1 MKHSHK
7 IKIALSDLPKKDW
20 WGSGIVAYQDNDM
33 MVDGVKPNQAI
44 LECEYHK
51 LVNMIKS
58 VGLETTI
65 VPFSNVLEKEEKFD
79 FIFMRDHFL
88 CNTDKKIVMCNMRLE
103 ERLNEAN
110 FVVETME
117 KSGYIV
123 SYLPNQDCLAE
134 GGEFFYLPKENI
146 LLAGLCRN
154 NLKGAESM
162 AALMGVDQLHII
174 ESSGYHLDTAICP
187 IFNNEYDC
195 IGINCA
201 KEVFDDK
208 NYKVLRNLCSKYGWE
223 LIDIENYNQKQS
235 LEARAAMN
243 ALTLPGILI
252 SGAPILSKKVQDFTA
267 VNNIQMY
274 ISSVSQFNL
283 SGGSVHCLTNELF

>member
-7 IKIALSDLPKKDW
+7 IKISLSDLPKKDW

-44 LECEYHK
+44 LESEYHK

-88 CNTDKKIVMCNMRLE
+88 CNRDKKIVMCNMRLE
-103 ERLNEAN
+103 ERLNEGN

-117 KSGYIV
+117 KSGYII

-162 AALMGVDQLHII
+162 AELMGVDQLHII
-174 ESSGYHLDTAICP
+174 ESNGYHLDTAICP

>member
-1 MKHSHK
+1 MHK
-7 IKIALSDLPKKDW
+7 IKIALSALPKKDW

-33 MVDGVKPNQAI
+33 MVDGATPKQTI
-44 LECEYHK
+44 LENEYHQ
-51 LVNMIKS
+51 LVDMIRS

-65 VPFSNVLEKEEKFD
+65 VPFSDVLEKEEKFD

-88 CNTDKKIVMCNMRLE
+88 CNTDKNIVMCNMRLE
-103 ERLNEAN
+103 ERLNEGN

-117 KSGYIV
+117 KSGYMV

-162 AALMGVDQLHII
+162 AGLMGVDQLHII

-208 NYKVLRNLCSKYGWE
+208 NYKVLKNLCSKHGWE

-252 SGAPILSKKVQDFTA
+252 SGAPILSKKVKDFTA
-267 VNNIQMY
+267 ANNIQMH

-283 SGGSVHCLTNELF
+283 SGGSIHCLTNELF

>member
-7 IKIALSDLPKKDW
+7 IKIALSALPKKDW

-33 MVDGVKPNQAI
+33 MVDGATPKQTI
-44 LECEYHK
+44 LENEYYQ
-51 LVNMIKS
+51 LVDMIRS

-65 VPFSNVLEKEEKFD
+65 VPFSDVLEKEEKFD

-88 CNTDKKIVMCNMRLE
+88 CNTDKNIVMCNMRLE
-103 ERLNEAN
+103 ERLNEGN

-117 KSGYIV
+117 KSGYMV

-162 AALMGVDQLHII
+162 AGLMGVDQLHII

-252 SGAPILSKKVQDFTA
+252 SGAPILSKKVKDFTA
-267 VNNIQMY
+267 ANNIQMH

-283 SGGSVHCLTNELF
+283 SGGSIHCLTNELF

>member
-7 IKIALSDLPKKDW
+7 IKIALSALPKKDW

-33 MVDGVKPNQAI
+33 MVDGATPKQTI
-44 LECEYHK
+44 LENEYHQ
-51 LVNMIKS
+51 LVDMIRS

-65 VPFSNVLEKEEKFD
+65 VPFSDVLEKEEKFD

-88 CNTDKKIVMCNMRLE
+88 CNTDKNIVMCNMRLE
-103 ERLNEAN
+103 ERLNEGN

-162 AALMGVDQLHII
+162 AALMGVNQLHII

>member
-44 LECEYHK
+44 LESEYHK
-51 LVNMIKS
+51 LVAMIKS

-88 CNTDKKIVMCNMRLE
+88 CNTNKKIVMCNMRLE
-103 ERLNEAN
+103 ERLNEGN

-162 AALMGVDQLHII
+162 AELMGVDQLHII

-223 LIDIENYNQKQS
+223 LIDIQNYNQKQS

>member
-44 LECEYHK
+44 LESEYHK

-267 VNNIQMY
+267 VNNIQMH

>member
-7 IKIALSDLPKKDW
+7 IKIALSALPKKDW

-33 MVDGVKPNQAI
+33 MVDGATPKQTI
-44 LECEYHK
+44 LENEYHQ
-51 LVNMIKS
+51 LVDMIRS

-65 VPFSNVLEKEEKFD
+65 VPFSDVLEKEEKFD

-88 CNTDKKIVMCNMRLE
+88 CNTDKNIVMCNMRLE
-103 ERLNEAN
+103 ERLNEGN

-117 KSGYIV
+117 KSGYMV

-162 AALMGVDQLHII
+162 AGLMGVDQLHII

-208 NYKVLRNLCSKYGWE
+208 NYKVLKNLCSKYGWE

-283 SGGSVHCLTNELF
+283 SGGSIHCLTNELF

>member
-1 MKHSHK
+1 
-7 IKIALSDLPKKDW
+7 
-20 WGSGIVAYQDNDM
+20 M

-44 LECEYHK
+44 LDSEYHK

-88 CNTDKKIVMCNMRLE
+88 CNSDKKIVMCNMRLE
-103 ERLNEAN
+103 ERLNEGN

>member
-1 MKHSHK
+1 
-7 IKIALSDLPKKDW
+7 
-20 WGSGIVAYQDNDM
+20 
-33 MVDGVKPNQAI
+33 
-44 LECEYHK
+44 
-51 LVNMIKS
+51 
-58 VGLETTI
+58 
-65 VPFSNVLEKEEKFD
+65 
-79 FIFMRDHFL
+79 
-88 CNTDKKIVMCNMRLE
+88 MRLE
-103 ERLNEAN
+103 ERLNEGS

-117 KSGYIV
+117 KSGYII
-123 SYLPNQDCLAE
+123 SYLPHQDCLAE

-162 AALMGVDQLHII
+162 AELMGVDQLHII

>member
-7 IKIALSDLPKKDW
+7 IKIALSALPKKDW

-33 MVDGVKPNQAI
+33 MVDGATPKQTI
-44 LECEYHK
+44 LKNEYHQ
-51 LVNMIKS
+51 LVDMIRS

-65 VPFSNVLEKEEKFD
+65 VPFSDVLEKEEKFD

-103 ERLNEAN
+103 ERLNEGN

-117 KSGYIV
+117 KSGYMV

-162 AALMGVDQLHII
+162 AGLMGVDQLHII
-174 ESSGYHLDTAICP
+174 ESSGYHLDTAISP

-252 SGAPILSKKVQDFTA
+252 SGAPILSKKVKDFTA
-267 VNNIQMY
+267 ANNIQMH

-283 SGGSVHCLTNELF
+283 SGGSIHCLTNELF

>member
-44 LECEYHK
+44 LESEYHK

-162 AALMGVDQLHII
+162 AALMGVNQLHII

-208 NYKVLRNLCSKYGWE
+208 NYKVLKNLCSKYGWE

>member
-1 MKHSHK
+1 LKHSHK

-44 LECEYHK
+44 LESEYHK

-123 SYLPNQDCLAE
+123 SYLPNKDCLAE

-162 AALMGVDQLHII
+162 AALMGVNQLHII

>member
-1 MKHSHK
+1 MKYSHK
-7 IKIALSDLPKKDW
+7 IKIALSALPKKDW

-33 MVDGVKPNQAI
+33 MVDGATPKQTI
-44 LECEYHK
+44 LENEYHQ
-51 LVNMIKS
+51 LVGMIKS
-58 VGLETTI
+58 AGLETTI
-65 VPFSNVLEKEEKFD
+65 VPFSDVLEKEEKFD

-88 CNTDKKIVMCNMRLE
+88 CNTDKNIVMCNMRLE
-103 ERLNEAN
+103 ERLNEGN

-117 KSGYIV
+117 KSGYMV

-162 AALMGVDQLHII
+162 AELMGVDQLHII

-208 NYKVLRNLCSKYGWE
+208 NYKVLKNLCSKHGWE

-252 SGAPILSKKVQDFTA
+252 SGAPILSKKVKDFTA
-267 VNNIQMY
+267 ANNIQMH

-283 SGGSVHCLTNELF
+283 SGGSIHCLTNELF

>member
-7 IKIALSDLPKKDW
+7 IKIALSALPKKDW

-33 MVDGVKPNQAI
+33 MVDGATPKQTI
-44 LECEYHK
+44 LENEYHQ
-51 LVNMIKS
+51 LVDMIRS

-65 VPFSNVLEKEEKFD
+65 VPFSDELEKEKKFD

-88 CNTDKKIVMCNMRLE
+88 CNTDKNIVMCNMRLE
-103 ERLNEAN
+103 ERLNEGN

-117 KSGYIV
+117 KSGYMV

-162 AALMGVDQLHII
+162 AGLMGVDQLHII

-208 NYKVLRNLCSKYGWE
+208 NYKVLKNLCSKHGWE

-252 SGAPILSKKVQDFTA
+252 SGAPILSKKVKDFTA
-267 VNNIQMY
+267 ANNIQMH

-283 SGGSVHCLTNELF
+283 SGGSIHCLTNELF

>member
-1 MKHSHK
+1 LDYSHK
-7 IKIALSDLPKKDW
+7 IKIALSDLPEKDW

-33 MVDGVKPNQAI
+33 MVNGAKPKQAI
-44 LECEYHK
+44 LEIEYRK
-51 LVNMIKS
+51 LVNMIES

-65 VPFSNVLEKEEKFD
+65 VPFSSVLEKEEKFD

-103 ERLNEAN
+103 ERLNEGT

-117 KSGYIV
+117 KYGYV
-123 SYLPNQDCLAE
+123 VNYLPNQDCLAE

-146 LLAGLCRN
+146 LLAGLSRN

-162 AALMGVDQLHII
+162 AELMGVDQLHII

-201 KEVFDDK
+201 KEVFNQK
-208 NYKVLRNLCSKYGWE
+208 NYNILKDMCKKYNWE
-223 LIDIENYNQKQS
+223 LLAIENQDMKKS
-235 LEARAAMN
+235 LVARSAMN
-243 ALTLPGILI
+243 CLTLPGLLI
-252 SGAPILSKKVQDFTA
+252 GTSQIRDTRVKDFSEQ
-267 VNNIQMY
+267 NNIEMHV
-274 ISSVSQFNL
+274 SCVSQFNL
-283 SGGSVHCLTNELF
+283 SGGSIHCLTNELF

>member
-44 LECEYHK
+44 LESEYHK

-88 CNTDKKIVMCNMRLE
+88 CNTDKNIVMCNMRLE
-103 ERLNEAN
+103 ERLNEGN

-117 KSGYIV
+117 KSGYMV

-162 AALMGVDQLHII
+162 AGLMGVDQLHII

-208 NYKVLRNLCSKYGWE
+208 NYKVLKNLCSKYGWE

>member
-33 MVDGVKPNQAI
+33 MVDGAKPKQAI
-44 LECEYHK
+44 LESEYHK

-88 CNTDKKIVMCNMRLE
+88 CNTDKKIVMCNMRLD

-195 IGINCA
+195 IGIN
-201 KEVFDDK
+201 
-208 NYKVLRNLCSKYGWE
+208 LS
-223 LIDIENYNQKQS
+223 LIHI
-235 LEARAAMN
+235 
-243 ALTLPGILI
+243 
-252 SGAPILSKKVQDFTA
+252 
-267 VNNIQMY
+267 
-274 ISSVSQFNL
+274 
-283 SGGSVHCLTNELF
+283 

>member
-44 LECEYHK
+44 LESEYHK

-103 ERLNEAN
+103 ERLNEGN

-162 AALMGVDQLHII
+162 AALMGVNQLHII

-208 NYKVLRNLCSKYGWE
+208 NYKVLKNLCSKHGWE

>member
-44 LECEYHK
+44 LESEYHK

-208 NYKVLRNLCSKYGWE
+208 NYKALRNLCSKYGWE

>member
-1 MKHSHK
+1 LKHSHK

-33 MVDGVKPNQAI
+33 MVDGATPKQTI
-44 LECEYHK
+44 LENEYHQ
-51 LVNMIKS
+51 LVDMIRS

-65 VPFSNVLEKEEKFD
+65 VPFSDVLEKEEKFD

-88 CNTDKKIVMCNMRLE
+88 CNTDKNIVMCNMRLE
-103 ERLNEAN
+103 ERLNEGN

-117 KSGYIV
+117 KSGYMV

-162 AALMGVDQLHII
+162 AGLMGVDQLHII

-208 NYKVLRNLCSKYGWE
+208 NYKVLKNLCSKHGWE

-252 SGAPILSKKVQDFTA
+252 SGAPILSKKVKDFTA
-267 VNNIQMY
+267 ANNIQMH

-283 SGGSVHCLTNELF
+283 SGGSIHCLTNELF

>member
-7 IKIALSDLPKKDW
+7 IKIALSALPKKDW

-33 MVDGVKPNQAI
+33 MVDGATPKQTI
-44 LECEYHK
+44 LENEYHQ
-51 LVNMIKS
+51 LVDMIRS
-58 VGLETTI
+58 VGLENTI
-65 VPFSNVLEKEEKFD
+65 VPFSDVLEKEEKFD

-88 CNTDKKIVMCNMRLE
+88 CNTDKNIVMCNMRLE
-103 ERLNEAN
+103 ERLNEGN

-117 KSGYIV
+117 KSGYMV

-162 AALMGVDQLHII
+162 AGLMGVDQLHII

-208 NYKVLRNLCSKYGWE
+208 NYKVLKNLCSKHGWE

-235 LEARAAMN
+235 LEARASMN

-252 SGAPILSKKVQDFTA
+252 SGAPILSKKVKDFTA
-267 VNNIQMY
+267 ANNVQMH

-283 SGGSVHCLTNELF
+283 SGGSIHCLTNELF

>member
-44 LECEYHK
+44 LDSEYHK

-274 ISSVSQFNL
+274 TSSVSQFNL

>member
-44 LECEYHK
+44 LESEYHK

-123 SYLPNQDCLAE
+123 SYLPNHDCLAE

-223 LIDIENYNQKQS
+223 LIDIENYNQKKS

-252 SGAPILSKKVQDFTA
+252 SGAPILSKKVHDFTA

>member
-7 IKIALSDLPKKDW
+7 IKIALSALPKKDW

-44 LECEYHK
+44 LESEYHK

-88 CNTDKKIVMCNMRLE
+88 CNTDKKIVMCNMRLD

-110 FVVETME
+110 FAVETME

-208 NYKVLRNLCSKYGWE
+208 NYKVLKNLCSKYGWE

-252 SGAPILSKKVQDFTA
+252 SGAPILSKKVHDFTA

>member
-44 LECEYHK
+44 LESEYHQ
-51 LVNMIKS
+51 LVDMIRS

-65 VPFSNVLEKEEKFD
+65 VPFSDVLEKEEKFD

-88 CNTDKKIVMCNMRLE
+88 CNTDKNIVMCNMRLE
-103 ERLNEAN
+103 ERLNEGN

-117 KSGYIV
+117 KSGYMV

-162 AALMGVDQLHII
+162 AGLMGVDQLHII

-208 NYKVLRNLCSKYGWE
+208 NYKVLKNLCSKHGWE

-252 SGAPILSKKVQDFTA
+252 SGAPILSKKVKDFTA
-267 VNNIQMY
+267 ANNIQMH

-283 SGGSVHCLTNELF
+283 SGGSIHCLTNELF

>member
-7 IKIALSDLPKKDW
+7 IKIALSALPKKDW

-33 MVDGVKPNQAI
+33 MVDGATPEQTI
-44 LECEYHK
+44 LENEYHQ
-51 LVNMIKS
+51 LVDMIRS

-65 VPFSNVLEKEEKFD
+65 VPFSDVLEKEEKFD

-88 CNTDKKIVMCNMRLE
+88 CNTDKNIVMCNMRLE
-103 ERLNEAN
+103 ERLNEGN

-117 KSGYIV
+117 KSGYMV

-162 AALMGVDQLHII
+162 AGLMGVDQLHII

-235 LEARAAMN
+235 LKARAAMN

-267 VNNIQMY
+267 ANNIQMY